1 MRDIGGIVLLA
12 TVPGQV
18 LMRANASHPL
28 NTAGE
33 YEKVRAPTILWISYI
48 SSVCG
53 CIFAVAL
60 KGLFGISIATGS
72 SVISD
77 TAILIASKEDHF
89 VGFNEIALLTIT
101 LFSGLGS
108 FFTGAVLFSTAGG
121 KSAFIS
127 ILFPSAQSW
136 TWQHQLHIS
145 VCMSSLAIS
154 HALVEK
160 EIDPNLFDS
169 DRRKSYLENL
179 VKHSTAYVL
188 SVFLLSFSMSAV
200 SALLTLNSA
209 LNMRGGNFT
218 SQVFDLFAGLGFA
231 ARARDCRYL
240 WKSHMLFW
248 SVVGFTAGCCIGAN
262 AIELTFKTYS
272 VTVPIIML
280 APLWM
285 FGATLLIM
293 QRLGLKSKFDRL
305 QELLFEESPDRSAKV
320 GEYVVFDL
328 RQFMWI
334 VYVCFVAG

>member
-1 MRDIGGIVLLA
+1 M
-12 TVPGQV
+12 QV
-18 LMRANASHPL
+18 DFSHAL
-28 NTAGE
+28 KTAGE

-53 CIFAVAL
+53 CILAVAL
-60 KGLFGISIATGS
+60 KGLFGISIASGS

-77 TAILIASKEDHF
+77 IAILMASKEDRF
-89 VGFNEIALLTIT
+89 VGFNEIALLAIT

-108 FFTGAVLFSTAGG
+108 FFTGALLFSTAGG

-127 ILFPSAQSW
+127 ILFPSSKSW
-136 TWQHQLHIS
+136 TWQHQLHVS
-145 VCMSSLAIS
+145 VCMCCLAIS

-160 EIDPNLFDS
+160 EIDPKLFDS
-169 DRRKSYLENL
+169 DLRKSYLADL
-179 VKHSTAYVL
+179 VTNSTAYVF
-188 SVFLLSFSMSAV
+188 SVFFLSFSMSAV

-218 SQVFDLFAGLGFA
+218 SQVFDSFAGLGFA

-248 SVVGFTAGCCIGAN
+248 SVAGFTAGCCIGAN
-262 AIELTFKTYS
+262 AIEQTFKTYS

-280 APLWM
+280 APLWF
-285 FGATLLIM
+285 FGAKLLIAR
-293 QRLGLKSKFDRL
+293 RLSPKSRFNRL
-305 QELLFEESPDRSAKV
+305 QDRFVEESPDHSVSTKV
-320 GEYVVFDL
+320 GEYEVLDL

-334 VYVCFVAG
+334 AYVCFVAG